1 MYNKFSGDDNI
12 CLQQPV
18 ADSQVDIF
26 SKTVKWEELAPL
38 PVGHNSH
45 TTVLL
50 GGNVYVGGG
59 FEGSSV
65 KDYQFSYRLDVYNL
79 TTITSHKF
87 LSICYIDQIEYCT

>member
-1 MYNKFSGDDNI
+1 MYNKFSDDDNI
-12 CLQQPV
+12 KFCLQQPV

-38 PVGHNSH
+38 PVGRTAHIA
-45 TTVLL
+45 VLL

-65 KDYQFSYRLDVYNL
+65 NDYQFSYRLDVYNL

-87 LSICYIDQIEYCT
+87 QSICYIDQIE

>member
-1 MYNKFSGDDNI
+1 MS
-12 CLQQPV
+12 
-18 ADSQVDIF
+18 
-26 SKTVKWEELAPL
+26 EE
-38 PVGHNSH
+38 
-45 TTVLL
+45 T
-50 GGNVYVGGG
+50 